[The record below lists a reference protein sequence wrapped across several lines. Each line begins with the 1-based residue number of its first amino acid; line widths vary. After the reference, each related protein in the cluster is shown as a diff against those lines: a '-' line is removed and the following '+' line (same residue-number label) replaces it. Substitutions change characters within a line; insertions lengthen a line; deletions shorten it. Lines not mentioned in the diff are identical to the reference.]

1 MLRKSM
7 ENTPIIE
14 QEKSESSRIYTLF
27 YSFFLVPFM
36 IAIFG
41 AIFFLLFRFITF
53 ETNDASELLNQVKI
67 GSATKRWQAAYE
79 LSKVLNNP
87 KTIPSDVSFK
97 SQMVSS
103 YKHSINDD
111 PLVRAYL
118 AIAMGAT
125 GDSFYADALVVGLN
139 DDSRESRLAAIQAV
153 GMVKAENAL
162 SELARIVKN
171 SDYQDERLAATMSIG
186 FIGDSASIPLLNKL
200 LDDEEPNIRWDAAV
214 ALAKMGEKS
223 SVPIIENLMDREY
236 LSSFPQLD
244 YKEVNNVLLIAIEA
258 SKMVKDVRF
267 ESKLSILAES
277 DENLKIRDAA
287 MKTLKNSYN
296 KVI

>member
-1 MLRKSM
+1 
-7 ENTPIIE
+7 
-14 QEKSESSRIYTLF
+14 
-27 YSFFLVPFM
+27 
-36 IAIFG
+36 
-41 AIFFLLFRFITF
+41 
-53 ETNDASELLNQVKI
+53 
-67 GSATKRWQAAYE
+67 
-79 LSKVLNNP
+79 
-87 KTIPSDVSFK
+87 
-97 SQMVSS
+97 
-103 YKHSINDD
+103 
-111 PLVRAYL
+111 
-118 AIAMGAT
+118 MGAT

-244 YKEVNNVLLIAIEA
+244 YKEVNNVLLIAIET

>member
-1 MLRKSM
+1 M
-7 ENTPIIE
+7 ENTPTVDH
-14 QEKSESSRIYTLF
+14 EKSESSRIYTLF
-27 YSFFLVPFM
+27 YSFFLIPFM

-53 ETNDASELLNQVKI
+53 ETDDASELLNQVKI

-87 KTIPSDVSFK
+87 KTIPTDVSFK
-97 SQMVSS
+97 SQMVSA

-125 GDSFYADALVVGLN
+125 SDNFYSEELAVGLL
-139 DDSRESRLAAIQAV
+139 DESRESRIAAIQAV
-153 GMVKAENAL
+153 GMVKAKNAL
-162 SELARIVKN
+162 IELTKIVKN

-186 FIGDSASIPLLNKL
+186 FIGDNSSIPLLNNL
-200 LDDEEPNIRWDAAV
+200 LEDDEPNIRWDAAV

-244 YKEVNNVLLIAIEA
+244 YKEVNKVLLIAIEA
-258 SKMVKDVRF
+258 SKMIKDNRF
-267 ESKLSILAES
+267 ESKLNILAES
-277 DENLKIRDAA
+277 DENMKIRDAA